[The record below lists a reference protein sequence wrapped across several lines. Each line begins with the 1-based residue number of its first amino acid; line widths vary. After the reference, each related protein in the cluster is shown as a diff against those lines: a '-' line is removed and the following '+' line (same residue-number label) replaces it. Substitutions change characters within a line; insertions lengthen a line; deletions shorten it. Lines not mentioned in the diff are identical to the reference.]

1 MFFGGE
7 INKNIIAELDLY
19 RFYRLKSLLPAIPGD
34 RIRNIFTIL
43 CLVKLSYLADHKK
56 PISNAGFLP

>member
-7 INKNIIAELDLY
+7 INKIIIAELDLY
-19 RFYRLKSLLPAIPGD
+19 RFYRLKSLLPAIPGV

-56 PISNAGFLP
+56 AISDASFLP